1 MEYQSEYDSIFKQKL
16 KDGPNNGRYTS
27 PEIQNSILGIMVNL
41 VRKEICMSFLISG
54 EYTLLADECRDVSKQ
69 EQISVALRYV
79 DVCNGCVQ
87 EHFLTFAHLVSL
99 NAHSLAKYLLDTYE
113 LQSQNMVSQGYD
125 GASLMS
131 GRCNGVQKKVKE
143 EAPHARYIHCY
154 AHILNLVL
162 VDSVKKV
169 QEASEFFAL
178 LQALLCFC
186 HQQKPMQYFW
196 KSRTKLHLIC
206 SQCIWRSFVI
216 QDGLVSIKL

>member
-1 MEYQSEYDSIFKQKL
+1 M
-16 KDGPNNGRYTS
+16 
-27 PEIQNSILGIMVNL
+27 
-41 VRKEICMSFLISG
+41 
-54 EYTLLADECRDVSKQ
+54 
-69 EQISVALRYV
+69 
-79 DVCNGCVQ
+79 Q

-169 QEASEFFAL
+169 QEASSS
-178 LQALLCFC
+178 LCFK
-186 HQQKPMQYFW
+186 HSYV
-196 KSRTKLHLIC
+196 
-206 SQCIWRSFVI
+206 FVI
-216 QDGLVSIKL
+216 NKSPCNIFGKAEPNCT